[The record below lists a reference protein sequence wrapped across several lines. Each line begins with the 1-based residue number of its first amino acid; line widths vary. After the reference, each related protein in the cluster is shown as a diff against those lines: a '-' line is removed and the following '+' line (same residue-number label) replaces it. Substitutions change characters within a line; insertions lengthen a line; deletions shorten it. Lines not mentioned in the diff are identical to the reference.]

1 MSLQWE
7 NQLKKNEK
15 NINREIPNILNMK
28 KKGSNIGRSTTI
40 TGSTSNWLA
49 KSFWFYGSFL
59 DHGLTTSTGGVVVH
73 QGLRTWLC
81 QYHLSAGIVQTDFR
95 PKLEQSSS
103 HNRNSQSSKW
113 PAIYGFTIL
122 RATLSKLQF
131 NGHHHPIGSR

>member
-1 MSLQWE
+1 MKW
-7 NQLKKNEK
+7 N
-15 NINREIPNILNMK
+15 IPNME

-40 TGSTSNWLA
+40 TGSTSNWLVA

-59 DHGLTTSTGGVVVH
+59 DHGLTTISTGGVVVH